1 MEFYFD
7 TSTNTPMMHNDEA
20 ELQNATQ
27 LIQITEEQYRELISI
42 SSAQIIVTDNNKH
55 LILPAK
61 SYYYSAKEN
70 AFYPAEM
77 QVSYKKS
84 GSWVSDGKWV
94 DESVFTEFAISP
106 APAGKMRVAGKNGMP
121 KWGDLPKPTKEH
133 LIAESEQQKQS
144 LADEAEKNI
153 TILERKVRLG
163 MATGEEIDLLTAW
176 EIYSIKVSDIDTS
189 LAPEIDWPQKP

>member
-7 TSTNTPMMHNDEA
+7 TSTNMPMMHDDEA
-20 ELQNATQ
+20 ELQNVTQ

-42 SSAQIIVTDNNKH
+42 SSAQVIVTDNNKP

-77 QVSYKKS
+77 QISYKKS
-84 GSWVSDGKWV
+84 GSWVNDGKWV

-106 APAGKMRVAGKNGMP
+106 APAGKMRVAGKNGLP
-121 KWGDLPKPTKEH
+121 KWGDLPKPTKEK
-133 LIAESEQQKQS
+133 LIAEAEQQKQL
-144 LADEAEKNI
+144 LAYEAEQNI
-153 TILERKVRLG
+153 AILERKVRLG
-163 MATGEEIDLLTAW
+163 MATVVEKDLLVAW
-176 EIYSIKVSDIDTS
+176 EIYSIKVVDIDTS
-189 LAPEIDWPQKP
+189 QASDINWPEKP